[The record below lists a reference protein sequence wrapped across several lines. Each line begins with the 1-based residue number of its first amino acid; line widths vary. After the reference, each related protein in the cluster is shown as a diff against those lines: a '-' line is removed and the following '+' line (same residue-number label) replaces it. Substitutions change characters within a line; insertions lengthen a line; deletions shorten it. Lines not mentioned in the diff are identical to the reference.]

1 MTWSDTAVPTPW
13 TTPSWTSL
21 SPTPTPTPTEFYTS
35 SPQDGVGG
43 YDFSFTPGQA
53 LRRKVHFDY
62 GKGFVVSNSTPRGNC
77 PYRFCL
83 HISFSSSY
91 GTMSDFDAFVMDR
104 YESKNDIGSDSFRE
118 DGPVPLVAGA
128 LNEAELQA
136 MSKNSW
142 TDGSRYNES
151 RKTSW
156 MLYPMSYDTDEID
169 IVMSFK

>member
-1 MTWSDTAVPTPW
+1 MLAPHRFGTRILSVALGIAFLTSAVAPATPAPATPAPITPAPTPRPADATPSPWNAPVTTAPMTWSDTAVPTPW

-77 PYRFCL
+77 P
-83 HISFSSSY
+83 
-91 GTMSDFDAFVMDR
+91 
-104 YESKNDIGSDSFRE
+104 
-118 DGPVPLVAGA
+118 
-128 LNEAELQA
+128 
-136 MSKNSW
+136 
-142 TDGSRYNES
+142 
-151 RKTSW
+151 
-156 MLYPMSYDTDEID
+156 
-169 IVMSFK
+169 